1 MLTIYSDDHRLHH
14 GRHELIGGQ
23 FTPCFEKPSRADMV
37 LDRVKAV
44 GLGVMIAGI
53 LLIKSGTRN
62 ASGTPA
68 QPRGEAVTC

>member
-37 LDRVKAV
+37 LDRA
-44 GLGVMIAGI
+44 
-53 LLIKSGTRN
+53 
-62 ASGTPA
+62 
-68 QPRGEAVTC
+68 

>member
-44 GLGVMIAGI
+44 GLGEVRA
-53 LLIKSGTRN
+53 
-62 ASGTPA
+62 
-68 QPRGEAVTC
+68 PRDFGL